1 MGMRKRFVGEVVSDA
16 MDKTVVVRVERIT
29 EHPLYKKKI
38 RRSVK
43 FKAHDENNMCSVGD
57 KVLIEETRPLSK
69 TKRWRVV
76 ALLEKAR
83 VKGGEEIDSTE
94 NYA

>member
-83 VKGGEEIDSTE
+83 VRGGEELDSTE
-94 NYA
+94 DYA

>member
-29 EHPLYKKKI
+29 EHPLYKKRI

-76 ALLEKAR
+76 ALLEKAKTR
-83 VKGGEEIDSTE
+83 GGEEIDSAE